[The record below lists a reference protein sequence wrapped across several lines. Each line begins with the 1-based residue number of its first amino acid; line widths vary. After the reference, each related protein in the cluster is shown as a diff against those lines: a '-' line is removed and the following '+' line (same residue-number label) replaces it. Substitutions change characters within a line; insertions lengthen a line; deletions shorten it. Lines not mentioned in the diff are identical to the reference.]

1 MRPRRIRSAE
11 AAFGGAPW
19 RASPARS
26 TAPILGRMDASWY
39 RRYLRMIGLEEL
51 EGTPPSLERLN
62 LIVRNHRA
70 MPFESISSLQR
81 RYRAGMTGPVA
92 SIDLEEQL
100 RTWERRAGGG
110 VCYEFG
116 AMLRELLD
124 HLGYRPVINL
134 ARISFPGSHSA
145 LIVRLP
151 EGRYIADVGNG
162 QPIYEAIPIDAPFEF
177 TRGGLGYR
185 FWLDRAID
193 KLVQDRK
200 EHGDWK
206 SYVWYDLEG
215 TTDEEFE
222 ASMQRHHALPPMTF
236 VMQNFRVVVCRPDDD
251 LIIQLRDH
259 DLIHYRASGKT
270 TQEVYGLARYKEV
283 VNGELGMPGLDVEYA
298 LKAWVAITGAK
309 I

>member
-1 MRPRRIRSAE
+1 
-11 AAFGGAPW
+11 
-19 RASPARS
+19 
-26 TAPILGRMDASWY
+26 MDASWY
-39 RRYLRMIGLEEL
+39 RRYLALIGLPEL
-51 EGTPPSLERLN
+51 EGARPSLDGLN
-62 LIVRNHRA
+62 AIVRAHRA
-70 MPFESISSLQR
+70 IPFESISSLQR

-92 SIDLEEQL
+92 SINLEEQL
-100 RTWERRAGGG
+100 QTWERRAGGG

-116 AMLRELLD
+116 AMLRALLD

-145 LIVRLP
+145 LIVQLP

-162 QPIYEAIPIDAPFEF
+162 QPIYEAIPIDTPFEF

-185 FWLDRAID
+185 FWMDRELG
-193 KLVQDRK
+193 KVVQDRK
-200 EHGDWK
+200 EHGEWK

-236 VMQNFRVVVCRPDDD
+236 VMQNFRVVICRPDED

-259 DLIHYRASGKT
+259 DLIHYRAAGKT
-270 TQEVYGLARYKEV
+270 TQEVYGLARYEEV
-283 VNGELGMPGLDVEYA
+283 VHGVLGMTGLDVKRA
-298 LKAWVAITGAK
+298 LDAWAAITGAK